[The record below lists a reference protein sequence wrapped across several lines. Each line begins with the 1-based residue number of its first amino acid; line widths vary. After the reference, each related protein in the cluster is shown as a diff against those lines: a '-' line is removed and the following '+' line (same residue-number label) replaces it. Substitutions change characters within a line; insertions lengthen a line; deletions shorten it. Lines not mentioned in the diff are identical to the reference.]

1 MSENGIKERINTARL
16 WGIAF
21 FTLAINIFRVITS
34 SDNFGASQ
42 VIGVIAITYL
52 IIVIGLL
59 QKRVNELTK
68 ELDKIEKESK

>member
-21 FTLAINIFRVITS
+21 FTLAINIFRAITNNNDFS
-34 SDNFGASQ
+34 TIEI
-42 VIGVIAITYL
+42 IGVIAITY
-52 IIVIGLL
+52 IIVIIALL

-68 ELDKIEKESK
+68 ELDK